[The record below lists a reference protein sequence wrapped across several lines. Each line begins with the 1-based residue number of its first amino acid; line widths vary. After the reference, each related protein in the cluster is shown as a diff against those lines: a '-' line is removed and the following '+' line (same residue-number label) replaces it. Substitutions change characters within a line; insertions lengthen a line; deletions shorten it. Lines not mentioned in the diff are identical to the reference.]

1 MAIFGTSGF
10 GFIYPSTRA
19 WGSTATSG
27 QFDFIPSVLDYV
39 PIYDFNNTQVV
50 RQESVVN
57 GHVEYILKG
66 ERQLIK
72 VTMHNVT
79 AQQINNLQTAKY
91 KTVRVRPHTDNSSL
105 EYIGI
110 ITKVTPFYL
119 KNINVLDH
127 VSFEIESQEF
137 TELAVKTT

>member
-1 MAIFGTSGF
+1 VAIFGTSGF

-19 WGSTATSG
+19 WGSTATTG
-27 QFDFIPSVLDYV
+27 QFDFIPSALDYV
-39 PIYDFNNTQVV
+39 PVYDFNNTQVV

-57 GHVEYILKG
+57 GHVEYIYKG

-79 AQQINNLQTAKY
+79 AQQLNNLQTAKY
-91 KTVRVRPHTDNSSL
+91 KTVRVRPHTENEDL

-119 KNINVLDH
+119 KNINALDH

-137 TELAVKTT
+137 VELVTAD